1 MTRRSVVLII
11 AILLIVLVAVPWPQ
25 VRAQGDAGSGG
36 DAGNTFEAA
45 YPINASVEYNG
56 EIAGGADT
64 EDWYSF
70 LARAGQGIE
79 LVARDSF
86 DSVAEIWDPFAV
98 LRALGDDPPV
108 ASFLADS
115 TGEWRARIRPYS
127 FGTGTYSFN
136 VRVGPGSI
144 QNDANSGGDAGNTFG
159 TATEVNVSG
168 YYSGQIV
175 GGDPEDWYRFFAASG
190 DTIVLTVYDTFDS
203 VAEIWDPFVAMR
215 GVGDEPPSASVF
227 ADVTGEWRSR
237 IRPYSTGTGSYNF
250 TVQLQPGRPQND
262 ANSGRDAGNTFDAAI
277 LVLAGTH
284 SGELAFGDSED
295 WYRIALE
302 AGRRVEVLVRD
313 TFDSIVQIYDPFRVP
328 QGYGDN
334 PPSVSFTAH
343 ASGEWRIRVWSYG
356 GPGGSYT
363 VTVTLGPK
371 LADIGL
377 LWYIALGSF
386 TAGGAALAAF
396 AAFWK
401 VPLSPKRPRYPMR

>member
-11 AILLIVLVAVPWPQ
+11 AILLIVLVAVPWPH

-36 DAGNTFEAA
+36 DAGNTFETA
-45 YPINASVEYNG
+45 YPINASAEYNG
-56 EIAGGADT
+56 EIVGGDP

-70 LARAGQGIE
+70 PARAGQGIE

-115 TGEWRARIRPYS
+115 
-127 FGTGTYSFN
+127 
-136 VRVGPGSI
+136 
-144 QNDANSGGDAGNTFG
+144 
-159 TATEVNVSG
+159 
-168 YYSGQIV
+168 
-175 GGDPEDWYRFFAASG
+175 
-190 DTIVLTVYDTFDS
+190 
-203 VAEIWDPFVAMR
+203 
-215 GVGDEPPSASVF
+215 
-227 ADVTGEWRSR
+227 TGEWRSR

-313 TFDSIVQIYDPFRVP
+313 TFDSIVGIYDPFRTA

-343 ASGEWRIRVWSYG
+343 AAGEWRIRIWSYG
-356 GPGGSYT
+356 GAGGAYT

-396 AAFWK
+396 AAFWR